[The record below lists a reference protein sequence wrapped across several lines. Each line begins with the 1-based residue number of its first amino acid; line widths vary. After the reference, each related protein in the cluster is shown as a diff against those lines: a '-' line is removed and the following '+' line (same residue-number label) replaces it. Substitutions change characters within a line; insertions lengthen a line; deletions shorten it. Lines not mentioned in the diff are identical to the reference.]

1 MDRPC
6 GRTVK
11 ESDGHPNGCR
21 TYSMVVS
28 STVHHAVKCL
38 SIGKCCTAMIFSL
51 RELLIPLTTGRYLRA
66 AWEEIELAH
75 TQRNKESLLGRIRRI
90 RGQVEALERA
100 LEEEEDCASILQQ
113 IAACRGA
120 INGLMTELIEGEV
133 RHHVLSPNAKP
144 GSNRALAAERL
155 IQVLHTYLK

>member
-1 MDRPC
+1 
-6 GRTVK
+6 
-11 ESDGHPNGCR
+11 
-21 TYSMVVS
+21 
-28 STVHHAVKCL
+28 L
-38 SIGKCCTAMIFSL
+38 
-51 RELLIPLTTGRYLRA
+51 
-66 AWEEIELAH
+66 EEIKLSH
-75 TQRNKESLLGRIRRI
+75 TQREKDGLLARIRRI

-133 RHHVLSPNAKP
+133 RHHVLSPTAKP
-144 GSNRALAAERL
+144 GSNRAVAAERL